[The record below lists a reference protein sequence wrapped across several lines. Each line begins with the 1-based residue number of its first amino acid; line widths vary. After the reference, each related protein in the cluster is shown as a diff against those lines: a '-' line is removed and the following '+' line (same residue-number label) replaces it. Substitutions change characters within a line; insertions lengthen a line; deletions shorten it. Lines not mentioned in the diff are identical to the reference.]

1 MTLAIRIK
9 IESGKP
15 IRNSF
20 NISGTNK
27 GSLETGGNLIGS
39 EKRSFSEYNFEI
51 LQLD

>member
-15 IRNSF
+15 MWSYF
-20 NISGTNK
+20 NIPGTNK
-27 GSLETGGNLIGS
+27 GGLGTGGNFIGS
-39 EKRSFSEYNFEI
+39 EKCSFSGYNFEI

>member
-15 IRNSF
+15 MRSSF

-27 GSLETGGNLIGS
+27 GGLETGGNLIGS
-39 EKRSFSEYNFEI
+39 EKCSFSEYNFEM